1 MEQKSE
7 KTGEQPSRG
16 NSQAK
21 RRKTDTPKIYIEHK
35 GSHKSQYVEKMKV
48 IKANEAKAK
57 EAEKKKKKYVDKV
70 TGFFLLVLSFYLI
83 LENFINL

>member
-57 EAEKKKKKYVDKV
+57 EAEKKKKKYVDM
-70 TGFFLLVLSFYLI
+70 
-83 LENFINL
+83 NLCSKRYNWNLMGSD